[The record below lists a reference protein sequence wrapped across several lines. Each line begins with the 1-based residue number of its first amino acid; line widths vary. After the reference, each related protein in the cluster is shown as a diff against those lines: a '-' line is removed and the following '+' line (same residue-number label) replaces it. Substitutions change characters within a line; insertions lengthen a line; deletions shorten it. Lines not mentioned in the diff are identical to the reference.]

1 MMSAYGSSRIS
12 GRGGLC
18 HGARAESESTPLGE
32 KLDFGP
38 AVASADG
45 LPPGGQTNPVV
56 VRLRLSHPDF
66 APSMR
71 WKATGQV
78 SGGPGTSE

>member
-1 MMSAYGSSRIS
+1 
-12 GRGGLC
+12 
-18 HGARAESESTPLGE
+18 
-32 KLDFGP
+32 
-38 AVASADG
+38 VASADG

-71 WKATGQV
+71 WKATGQLA
-78 SGGPGTSE
+78 GAP

>member
-1 MMSAYGSSRIS
+1 M
-12 GRGGLC
+12 GL
-18 HGARAESESTPLGE
+18 GPLGPALPGAVSVDLAE
-32 KLDFGP
+32 LLKRPGLDFGP

-78 SGGPGTSE
+78 SGGPETSE